1 MATLTITRG
10 LPGSGKTTWAR
21 QQVGAVRVN
30 RDDLRRMLHGRHL
43 GFPRAEAQVTVAQR
57 ALVAALLGHGLNVIC
72 DDTNLSPS
80 AVRELRRI
88 AAQAGAEVV
97 MRTSPTYHRHMYRPR
112 RRSCRRHAGR
122 RGGDPGHASALSR
135 QGRRASRA
143 RELTVRH
150 RVAAGTEKI
159 AAARRM
165 CLAGGDLVPLG
176 GSAGERGLLARGGLC
191 YLHEELDVG
200 TGLLELVQQQ
210 VQRRLRVQ

>member
-97 MRTSPTYHRHMYRPR
+97 MRDFTDVPIDICIARDAARADGTRVGEEAIRAMQR
-112 RRSCRRHAGR
+112 RYLA
-122 RGGDPGHASALSR
+122 
-135 QGRRASRA
+135 
-143 RELTVRH
+143 
-150 RVAAGTEKI
+150 K
-159 AAARRM
+159 AAAP
-165 CLAGGDLVPLG
+165 AVP
-176 GSAGERGLLARGGLC
+176 EN
-191 YLHEELDVG
+191 
-200 TGLLELVQQQ
+200 
-210 VQRRLRVQ
+210 